1 MFSEVVDQGWKKD
14 VEGKRFET
22 MDLSGL
28 VLREGI
34 LHQCFKCFCL
44 SEGVGEGGGGLGGLI

>member
-1 MFSEVVDQGWKKD
+1 M
-14 VEGKRFET
+14 EGKRFET
-22 MDLSGL
+22 LDLSGL

-44 SEGVGEGGGGLGGLI
+44 SEGVGEGGGVGRFDIVLR